1 MKTSKR
7 WRPSESLTHPT
18 LIPCSLPLP
27 SHKTVLPMSTTA
39 LLPIAMVTI
48 EHNFGG
54 LTEQRCILLYFL
66 LVIFSAAVI
75 QY

>member
-18 LIPCSLPLP
+18 IIP
-27 SHKTVLPMSTTA
+27 SHKTVLTMSTTA